1 MVTFDKIQIPLNEIS
16 FIIEVINILGNDSI
30 ELLDKINLTPITKSN
45 VFSLIKKHEKNDE
58 SYSKEFC
65 EEIDFIASNF
75 FYFCEKQREQLFQIS
90 NDTLSLIVNNSLLQ
104 LSDEDQLL
112 NFNNQLYSKD
122 SKYSVLYES
131 VLFSNISSNNMKK
144 FIKNLNFEDLNK
156 NVWREI
162 SNALEV
168 NDDDD
173 EDEDKKDIS
182 KIKRYSQYQSQG
194 IKFYPDEKKP
204 FNGIINYL
212 IDKSEN
218 KIEKEVIITVS
229 SSSPVFPD
237 PNSVVSY
244 KNLLLGGFRSKDEP
258 NSWICFY
265 FKKHQLEEE
274 EEVMENHSL
283 VVAQVAVVVQAMP

>member
-1 MVTFDKIQIPLNEIS
+1 
-16 FIIEVINILGNDSI
+16 
-30 ELLDKINLTPITKSN
+30 
-45 VFSLIKKHEKNDE
+45 
-58 SYSKEFC
+58 
-65 EEIDFIASNF
+65 
-75 FYFCEKQREQLFQIS
+75 
-90 NDTLSLIVNNSLLQ
+90 
-104 LSDEDQLL
+104 
-112 NFNNQLYSKD
+112 
-122 SKYSVLYES
+122 
-131 VLFSNISSNNMKK
+131 MKK

-258 NSWICFY
+258 NSWICGWYGGDSGGNGKSFSSGSSSGGGGSCWTFTESSFNFWKSKDSTNASKFILNNSY
-265 FKKHQLEEE
+265 HLTDTMCASGDKEFPTPDGNGTECG
-274 EEVMENHSL
+274 HSGNGY
-283 VVAQVAVVVQAMP
+283 AKITPI

>member
-1 MVTFDKIQIPLNEIS
+1 ML
-16 FIIEVINILGNDSI
+16 
-30 ELLDKINLTPITKSN
+30 
-45 VFSLIKKHEKNDE
+45 
-58 SYSKEFC
+58 
-65 EEIDFIASNF
+65 
-75 FYFCEKQREQLFQIS
+75 QIS
-90 NDTLSLIVNNSLLQ
+90 IDTLSLIVNNSLLQ
-104 LSDEDQLL
+104 LTDEDQLL
-112 NFNNQLYSKD
+112 SVINQLYSKD
-122 SKYSVLYES
+122 SNYSVLYES

-168 NDDDD
+168 ND
-173 EDEDKKDIS
+173 DEDKKDIS

-218 KIEKEVIITVS
+218 KIEKEVIITAS
-229 SSSPVFPD
+229 TSSPVFSD
-237 PNSVVSY
+237 PKKVVSY
-244 KNLLLGGFRSKDEP
+244 KNLLGGFRSKDEP

-265 FKKHQLEEE
+265 FKKHQVTPTHYTIRSWSSDKNECKPKDWVIEGSIDNVSWQTIDEQKDCAYLNDKDVTHTFTIAN
-274 EEVMENHSL
+274 EVSKQFKYIRMRLTGPNWRNSNIMELGSFELHGKIF
-283 VVAQVAVVVQAMP
+283 